1 MLSFVA
7 LLQCDQIG
15 RFYKIIELKF
25 SYKLSGDFWSYYEKR
40 PFKVNTVMA
49 TSWAA
54 FAKFVILLIF
64 TSGHTSCSLTHHEI
78 LKSWDRVPVQI
89 NG

>member
-1 MLSFVA
+1 
-7 LLQCDQIG
+7 
-15 RFYKIIELKF
+15 
-25 SYKLSGDFWSYYEKR
+25 
-40 PFKVNTVMA
+40 MA

-78 LKSWDRVPVQI
+78 VKSWDRVPVQI